1 MGVGTATHAGQLIA
15 QAIHGDSTGFD
26 AMASVPIQ
34 RFPGGTLLRSPLL
47 VLAMTWYGLRDRFGI

>member
-1 MGVGTATHAGQLIA
+1 LIA

-26 AMASVPIQ
+26 AMASVPSQ

-47 VLAMTWYGLRDRFGI
+47 VLAMTWYGLRDRFGV